1 MHEVSIA
8 EGILSAVKSTLVNEP
23 QAKVTSVTV
32 SIGELAGIEIQ
43 ALLFAWDSVTRGT
56 LADESKLVINR
67 VAGEAWCMKCA
78 KNVAL
83 HRHGDPC
90 PSCGGYQLMGQY
102 YKDSNGEKVPGLG
115 LFDYYTVAST
125 DKRCRCIGNIVIE
138 AQLDGEKYKVIGFEN
153 HGGQTTNV
161 KSPFG
166 KVLSGNGNEFESS
179 TEGYMEKSVI
189 ATYLHGP
196 LLSKNP
202 KVSDYVISYCM
213 SRKLGEKY
221 IPAPINDKLEE
232 DCRKQL
238 FERLG
243 V

>member
-43 ALLFAWDSVTRGT
+43 PLLFAWDSVTRGT

-90 PSCGGYQLMGQY
+90 PSCGGYQLMPVKGHEL
-102 YKDSNGEKVPGLG
+102 KVDSLELG
-115 LFDYYTVAST
+115 FDET
-125 DKRCRCIGNIVIE
+125 
-138 AQLDGEKYKVIGFEN
+138 
-153 HGGQTTNV
+153 
-161 KSPFG
+161 
-166 KVLSGNGNEFESS
+166 
-179 TEGYMEKSVI
+179 
-189 ATYLHGP
+189 
-196 LLSKNP
+196 
-202 KVSDYVISYCM
+202 
-213 SRKLGEKY
+213 
-221 IPAPINDKLEE
+221 
-232 DCRKQL
+232 
-238 FERLG
+238 
-243 V
+243 

>member
-83 HRHGDPC
+83 HRHG
-90 PSCGGYQLMGQY
+90 GYQLMPVKGHEL
-102 YKDSNGEKVPGLG
+102 KVDSLELG
-115 LFDYYTVAST
+115 FDET
-125 DKRCRCIGNIVIE
+125 
-138 AQLDGEKYKVIGFEN
+138 
-153 HGGQTTNV
+153 
-161 KSPFG
+161 
-166 KVLSGNGNEFESS
+166 
-179 TEGYMEKSVI
+179 
-189 ATYLHGP
+189 
-196 LLSKNP
+196 
-202 KVSDYVISYCM
+202 
-213 SRKLGEKY
+213 
-221 IPAPINDKLEE
+221 
-232 DCRKQL
+232 
-238 FERLG
+238 
-243 V
+243 